1 MVQSNLK
8 LTGVLRFA
16 SDASISFCT
25 VNSNCFFSNGNSAD
39 SCASGVNPPEADA
52 SCAICPSS
60 TLAEAACTTPNSI
73 GLQSFN
79 EAGDDTICLAFD
91 SDPRTIAGGAC
102 TVTVSSTISSID
114 AQVATFTSCSLTFDG
129 DILLEM
135 NLQDG
140 GTKSIVLTQLNDV
153 ACGGTLD
160 IDLDGMMRKRQTAT
174 DLSLTTSS
182 VFITA
187 STATG
192 DPHLVGAHG
201 EHFDFFGQPNGVY
214 SLFSTPQFDINMK
227 LLDHGPENRFINEI
241 GIVFRN
247 VTLRFDSGTF
257 RPARKEKALNAFLEA
272 VGGKATVKPFE
283 IELELCEGH
292 RVTIVQRFASG
303 WKVADKAQ
311 KFYFLNIEI
320 QVPGCHDSYGGVL
333 GQTYQ
338 CKYSKGEKFQFSH
351 DDEESFRVKRLFST
365 SGSFSTTAPC
375 HEMSEF
381 EGQRP
386 QIGGSMDG
394 KMAERVSMGAVG
406 QSIENN

>member
-1 MVQSNLK
+1 M
-8 LTGVLRFA
+8 
-16 SDASISFCT
+16 
-25 VNSNCFFSNGNSAD
+25 
-39 SCASGVNPPEADA
+39 
-52 SCAICPSS
+52 
-60 TLAEAACTTPNSI
+60 
-73 GLQSFN
+73 
-79 EAGDDTICLAFD
+79 
-91 SDPRTIAGGAC
+91 
-102 TVTVSSTISSID
+102 
-114 AQVATFTSCSLTFDG
+114 
-129 DILLEM
+129 
-135 NLQDG
+135 
-140 GTKSIVLTQLNDV
+140 
-153 ACGGTLD
+153 
-160 IDLDGMMRKRQTAT
+160 
-174 DLSLTTSS
+174 
-182 VFITA
+182 
-187 STATG
+187 
-192 DPHLVGAHG
+192 VGAHG
-201 EHFDFFGQPNGVY
+201 EKYDFFGTSNGIY
-214 SLFSTPQFDINMK
+214 SLFSTPQFDVNMK
-227 LLDHGPENRFINEI
+227 LLDHGPKNRFINEI

-247 VTLRFDSGTF
+247 VTLHFDTAMF
-257 RPARKEKALNAFLEA
+257 KAKQKQNTLNKMLAD
-272 VGGKATVKPFE
+272 VGGKATVKPFK
-283 IELELCEGH
+283 IALELCEGH

-303 WKVADKAQ
+303 WKVAGKVQ